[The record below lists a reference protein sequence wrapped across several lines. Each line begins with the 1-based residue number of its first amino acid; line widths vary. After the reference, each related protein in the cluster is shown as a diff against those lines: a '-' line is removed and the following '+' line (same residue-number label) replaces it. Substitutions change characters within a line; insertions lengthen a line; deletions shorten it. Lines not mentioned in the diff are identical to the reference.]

1 MLICAP
7 LPMALMPVVPAYS
20 KGASPLRL
28 TTPVQVDGAD
38 APVMSTTACAV
49 LLPAM
54 LIVPVLLSPV
64 AISVPTAVLL
74 PTAIKPLLVSVP
86 PTVRPELPLPP
97 LPTSKFPAV
106 RLTLPE
112 TICVFPASA
121 ICNSPPPMEIDATLM
136 AASPDWSS
144 TLPLFMATVSADAG
158 SPVGDQSTPLLLYQS
173 L

>member
-20 KGASPLRL
+20 KSASPLRL

-74 PTAIKPLLVSVP
+74 PTAIKLLLVSVP
-86 PTVRPELPLPP
+86 PTVRLELPLPP
-97 LPTSKFPAV
+97 LPTSRPPLLVSPPLVVNVAPYCSCSWP
-106 RLTLPE
+106 LLAMLDS
-112 TICVFPASA
+112 PASA
-121 ICNSPPPMEIDATLM
+121 VLLVVPTPAAATK
-136 AASPDWSS
+136 PCD
-144 TLPLFMATVSADAG
+144 V
-158 SPVGDQSTPLLLYQS
+158 
-173 L
+173 